1 VARHIF
7 RQERPDALVLFGQ
20 QQTQVAHRFSDP
32 ITPRDL
38 RLVPGLG
45 FLAPRAAR
53 QGCHPA
59 QESQPPGSAALA
71 SLRVRTCVRMTSD
84 GSAVMRLQRALAN
97 PRTSAAQIRAVASE
111 LPTVGLEDALAILL
125 ALLDREPQ
133 SFSRTAAR
141 WGARLTIERRLPLA
155 DAQLTL
161 ASLAVL
167 PGAGAQAGAEALI
180 ELASRYDLRRV
191 DELLGGWLRRRSLGD

>member
-1 VARHIF
+1 
-7 RQERPDALVLFGQ
+7 
-20 QQTQVAHRFSDP
+20 
-32 ITPRDL
+32 
-38 RLVPGLG
+38 
-45 FLAPRAAR
+45 
-53 QGCHPA
+53 
-59 QESQPPGSAALA
+59 
-71 SLRVRTCVRMTSD
+71 MTSD
-84 GSAVMRLQRALAN
+84 GSAVTRLRRALAN
-97 PRTSAAQIRAVASE
+97 PRTSASQIRAIASE

-180 ELASRYDLRRV
+180 ELASAMTSDA
-191 DELLGGWLRRRSLGD
+191 

>member
-1 VARHIF
+1 
-7 RQERPDALVLFGQ
+7 
-20 QQTQVAHRFSDP
+20 
-32 ITPRDL
+32 
-38 RLVPGLG
+38 
-45 FLAPRAAR
+45 
-53 QGCHPA
+53 
-59 QESQPPGSAALA
+59 
-71 SLRVRTCVRMTSD
+71 MTSD
-84 GSAVMRLQRALAN
+84 GSAVTRLQRALAN

-111 LPTVGLEDALAILL
+111 LPTVCLEDALAILL

-167 PGAGAQAGAEALI
+167 PGAGARAGAEALI
-180 ELASRYDLRRV
+180 ELAGRHGLRRV
-191 DELLGGWLRRRSLGD
+191 DELLVGWLRARGISE

>member
-1 VARHIF
+1 
-7 RQERPDALVLFGQ
+7 
-20 QQTQVAHRFSDP
+20 
-32 ITPRDL
+32 
-38 RLVPGLG
+38 
-45 FLAPRAAR
+45 
-53 QGCHPA
+53 
-59 QESQPPGSAALA
+59 
-71 SLRVRTCVRMTSD
+71 MTSD

-180 ELASRYDLRRV
+180 ELARRYDLRRV
-191 DELLGGWLRRRSLGD
+191 DELLGGWLRRRGLGE

>member
-1 VARHIF
+1 
-7 RQERPDALVLFGQ
+7 
-20 QQTQVAHRFSDP
+20 
-32 ITPRDL
+32 
-38 RLVPGLG
+38 
-45 FLAPRAAR
+45 
-53 QGCHPA
+53 
-59 QESQPPGSAALA
+59 
-71 SLRVRTCVRMTSD
+71 
-84 GSAVMRLQRALAN
+84 MRLQRALAN

-111 LPTVGLEDALAILL
+111 LPTIGLEDALAILL

-167 PGAGAQAGAEALI
+167 PGAGARAGAEALI
-180 ELASRYDLRRV
+180 ELAGRHGLRRV
-191 DELLGGWLRRRSLGD
+191 DELLVAWLRARGISE